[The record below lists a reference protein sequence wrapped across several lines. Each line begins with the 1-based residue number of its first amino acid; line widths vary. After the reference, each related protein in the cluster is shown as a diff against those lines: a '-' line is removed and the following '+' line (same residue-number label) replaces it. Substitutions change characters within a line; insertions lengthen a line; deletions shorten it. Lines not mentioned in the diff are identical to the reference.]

1 MRRRLLLVAL
11 AAAVGTGVLAALL
24 LGQVLYV
31 ILYNPISGET
41 HELFRFVP
49 ASLGSFCAAGGFY
62 GLGMRLLARR
72 VDSEEASP
80 PQLLQPNI

>member
-1 MRRRLLLVAL
+1 
-11 AAAVGTGVLAALL
+11 LAALL

-49 ASLGSFCAAGGFY
+49 ASLGSFCAAGGLY
-62 GLGMRLLARR
+62 ALGMRLLARR